1 MTGSNIHVHKH
12 TITAADRVSLKPHLP
27 ACLWFTG
34 LSGSGKSTIANAVEL
49 TLNQQYHAHTYLLD
63 GDNIRTGLNKDLGF
77 SLEDRVENI
86 RRLGEVARLFL
97 DAGMIVLTAFIS
109 PLRAD
114 RDRARQIIQPEK
126 FVEIYVEC
134 PLEICEQRDPK
145 GLYQKAHL
153 GLIKDFT
160 GISSPYEPP
169 ENPQLILHSGA
180 MPVESSAG
188 MVVDYLLKKGIL
200 KTDENKKRL

>member
-1 MTGSNIHVHKH
+1 VTGSNIHVHKH
-12 TITAADRVSLKPHLP
+12 TITVTERSSLKPHLP

-34 LSGSGKSTIANAVEL
+34 LSGSGKSTIANSVEQQ
-49 TLNQQYHAHTYLLD
+49 LNQHYRAHTYLLD
-63 GDNIRTGLNKDLGF
+63 GDNIRSGLNGDIGF

-97 DAGMIVLTAFIS
+97 DAGLIVLTAFIS

-114 RDRARQIIQPEK
+114 RERARQIIQPGR
-126 FVEIYVEC
+126 FIEIYIEC
-134 PLEICEQRDPK
+134 PLGICEQRDPK
-145 GLYQKAHL
+145 GLYKKAHQ

-169 ENPQLILHSGA
+169 QNPELVLHSGA
-180 MPVESSAG
+180 VPVEANMK
-188 MVVDYLLKKGIL
+188 MVIEYLLQKGIL
-200 KTDENKKRL
+200 LVDEKK